1 MVLSFQGPSGGLVFP
16 MQGVSTHWFA
26 QVFQPQSIGD
36 IGGSFERSLWLGLI
50 VMLLTVTLSFLAGL
64 GFRKRFA
71 GSAALFYVA
80 VASLIMPSVV
90 VSLGIGALFEMLGIE
105 RNWWSSGL
113 GAHLTWT
120 LPFGLLIMFA
130 VFNRFDKRFE
140 EAARDLGASPVQT
153 VRHVVLPIV
162 LPSLVG
168 VALFG
173 FTLSYDELAR
183 SSQALGA
190 LNTLPLELQA
200 MQTNATTPVIYAL
213 GTLTTALSLVVIGTS
228 LSVLYWLRARQAK
241 KGSDAGK
248 GMGAVA
254 GGHRN
259 QSECTLVAPRPAGQ
273 QGLRRR
279 QSHLNIRV
287 APAAAGSAVRRFVM
301 RLFDLTG
308 RVAIVTGGNG
318 GIGLAMARGLGQ
330 AGAAVVVVGRNADKS
345 AAAVAELENGGA
357 RAVAIEADV
366 TRGGRLRGP
375 GREDGRAAGAARHPG
390 QQCRDQRPQ
399 AARGL

>member
-1 MVLSFQGPSGGLVFP
+1 MLRETHPRSFVILAAVFALFVLFLYGPTLTITVLSFQGPSGGLVFP
-16 MQGVSTHWFA
+16 MQGASTHWFG
-26 QVFQPQSIGD
+26 QVFQRQSIGD
-36 IGGSFERSLWLGLI
+36 IGGSFDRSLKLGLI
-50 VMLLTVTLSFLAGL
+50 VMLLTVTISFLAGL
-64 GFRKRFA
+64 AFRRRFVGA
-71 GSAALFYVA
+71 GALFYIA

-90 VSLGIGALFEMLGIE
+90 VSLGIGALFELMGIE

-200 MQTNATTPVIYAL
+200 MQSNATTPVIYAL

-228 LSVLYWLRARQAK
+228 LVVLYGLRARQAR
-241 KGSDAGK
+241 KGTDAGK
-248 GMGAVA
+248 GMV
-254 GGHRN
+254 
-259 QSECTLVAPRPAGQ
+259 
-273 QGLRRR
+273 
-279 QSHLNIRV
+279 
-287 APAAAGSAVRRFVM
+287 
-301 RLFDLTG
+301 
-308 RVAIVTGGNG
+308 
-318 GIGLAMARGLGQ
+318 
-330 AGAAVVVVGRNADKS
+330 
-345 AAAVAELENGGA
+345 
-357 RAVAIEADV
+357 
-366 TRGGRLRGP
+366 
-375 GREDGRAAGAARHPG
+375 
-390 QQCRDQRPQ
+390 
-399 AARGL
+399 